1 MCGQDSISKVN
12 INLLTA
18 FFNLQK
24 YLFPSLKSASFWCFA
39 SLIIIASTEQFL
51 AYKVG
56 LISGA
61 FYETLGNKDETEF
74 WQHVIYR
81 HIFSNTMF
89 FNSAVDKRK
98 YFHFYQFS
106 TQIC

>member
-24 YLFPSLKSASFWCFA
+24 YLFPSLRSASFCCFA

-81 HIFSNTMF
+81 NIFSKNNVF
-89 FNSAVDKRK
+89 QQCSG
-98 YFHFYQFS
+98 
-106 TQIC
+106 